1 MHYLVGS
8 RAEIGGDPLSPRV
21 LRSLVPGLDEQEAYV
36 CGPAGMTSAAVRALR
51 AAGVPQAAH
60 PLRVVRVLRER
71 IRAMRRVILAVTG
84 TIAGLVALLS
94 FKSHVPSAPVAATTG
109 GSGGTSASSSSSS
122 PSSSGGGQ
130 TEVVPG
136 AFPQGSIAKN
146 LPAGE
151 TAVDGKV
158 ASTAYGPVQIQLI
171 ERNSK
176 IVKVAVLVQPTN
188 TLHDVQ
194 IGEFAFPKLISETL
208 AAQNGKI
215 DAVSGATYTS
225 AGYIQSLQSA
235 LDKRS

>member
-1 MHYLVGS
+1 
-8 RAEIGGDPLSPRV
+8 
-21 LRSLVPGLDEQEAYV
+21 
-36 CGPAGMTSAAVRALR
+36 
-51 AAGVPQAAH
+51 
-60 PLRVVRVLRER
+60 
-71 IRAMRRVILAVTG
+71 MRRVILAVTG

-109 GSGGTSASSSSSS
+109 GTGGTSTS
-122 PSSSGGGQ
+122 SSSGGGQ

-136 AFPQGSIAKN
+136 AFPQGSIATN

-158 ASTAYGPVQIQLI
+158 ASTSYGPVQIQLI
-171 ERNSK
+171 KQNGK
-176 IVKVAVLVQPTN
+176 IVKVAVLMQPTN
-188 TLHDVQ
+188 TLNDVQ
-194 IGEFAFPKLISETL
+194 IGKFAFPKLISETL

>member
-1 MHYLVGS
+1 
-8 RAEIGGDPLSPRV
+8 
-21 LRSLVPGLDEQEAYV
+21 
-36 CGPAGMTSAAVRALR
+36 
-51 AAGVPQAAH
+51 
-60 PLRVVRVLRER
+60 
-71 IRAMRRVILAVTG
+71 MRRVILAVTG

-109 GSGGTSASSSSSS
+109 TGGTSTSSTS

-151 TAVDGKV
+151 TAVNGKV
-158 ASTAYGPVQIQLI
+158 ASTSYGPVQIQLI
-171 ERNSK
+171 KRNGK
-176 IVKVAVLVQPTN
+176 IVKVAVLMQPTN
-188 TLHDVQ
+188 TLNDVQ
-194 IGEFAFPKLISETL
+194 IGKFAFPKLIGETL

>member
-1 MHYLVGS
+1 
-8 RAEIGGDPLSPRV
+8 
-21 LRSLVPGLDEQEAYV
+21 
-36 CGPAGMTSAAVRALR
+36 
-51 AAGVPQAAH
+51 
-60 PLRVVRVLRER
+60 
-71 IRAMRRVILAVTG
+71 MRRVILAVTG

-94 FKSHVPSAPVAATTG
+94 FKSHVPSAPVAVTTG
-109 GSGGTSASSSSSS
+109 GTGSTASSSS
-122 PSSSGGGQ
+122 PSSASGGRQ

-171 ERNSK
+171 KRAGK

-225 AGYIQSLQSA
+225 AGYIRSLQSA

>member
-1 MHYLVGS
+1 
-8 RAEIGGDPLSPRV
+8 
-21 LRSLVPGLDEQEAYV
+21 
-36 CGPAGMTSAAVRALR
+36 
-51 AAGVPQAAH
+51 
-60 PLRVVRVLRER
+60 
-71 IRAMRRVILAVTG
+71 MRRVILAITG

-94 FKSHVPSAPVAATTG
+94 FKSHVPSSPLAATAS
-109 GSGGTSASSSSSS
+109 GSGGTSAAGASPSASSSAK
-122 PSSSGGGQ
+122 GGGQ

-158 ASTAYGPVQIQLI
+158 ANTSYGPVQIQLI
-171 ERNSK
+171 KRSGK

-208 AAQNGKI
+208 AAQDAKI
-215 DAVSGATYTS
+215 DAVSGASYTS

-235 LDKRS
+235 LDKST

>member
-1 MHYLVGS
+1 
-8 RAEIGGDPLSPRV
+8 
-21 LRSLVPGLDEQEAYV
+21 
-36 CGPAGMTSAAVRALR
+36 
-51 AAGVPQAAH
+51 
-60 PLRVVRVLRER
+60 
-71 IRAMRRVILAVTG
+71 MRRVILAVTG
-84 TIAGLVALLS
+84 TIAGLAALLS
-94 FKSHVPSAPVAATTG
+94 FKSHVPSSPLAATAS
-109 GSGGTSASSSSSS
+109 GSGGTSAAGASPSASSSAK
-122 PSSSGGGQ
+122 GGGQ

-158 ASTAYGPVQIQLI
+158 ANTSYGPVQIQLI
-171 ERNSK
+171 KRSGK

-208 AAQNGKI
+208 AAQDAKI
-215 DAVSGATYTS
+215 DAVSGASYTS

-235 LDKRS
+235 LDKV

>member
-1 MHYLVGS
+1 
-8 RAEIGGDPLSPRV
+8 
-21 LRSLVPGLDEQEAYV
+21 
-36 CGPAGMTSAAVRALR
+36 
-51 AAGVPQAAH
+51 
-60 PLRVVRVLRER
+60 
-71 IRAMRRVILAVTG
+71 MRRVILAVTG

-94 FKSHVPSAPVAATTG
+94 FKSHVPSVPVAATAGGTG
-109 GSGGTSASSSSSS
+109 GNSTSAP

-151 TAVDGKV
+151 TAVNGKV
-158 ASTAYGPVQIQLI
+158 ASTSYGPVQIQLI
-171 ERNSK
+171 KRNGK
-176 IVKVAVLVQPTN
+176 IVKVAVLMQPTN
-188 TLHDVQ
+188 TLNDVQ
-194 IGEFAFPKLISETL
+194 IGKFAFPKLISETL

>member
-1 MHYLVGS
+1 
-8 RAEIGGDPLSPRV
+8 
-21 LRSLVPGLDEQEAYV
+21 
-36 CGPAGMTSAAVRALR
+36 
-51 AAGVPQAAH
+51 
-60 PLRVVRVLRER
+60 
-71 IRAMRRVILAVTG
+71 MRRVILAVAG
-84 TIAGLVALLS
+84 TVAGLVALLS
-94 FKSHVPSAPVAATTG
+94 FRSHVPTAPVAATAG
-109 GSGGTSASSSSSS
+109 GSGGTSSSSS
-122 PSSSGGGQ
+122 SSSGGGQ

-171 ERNSK
+171 KRASK

>member
-1 MHYLVGS
+1 
-8 RAEIGGDPLSPRV
+8 
-21 LRSLVPGLDEQEAYV
+21 
-36 CGPAGMTSAAVRALR
+36 
-51 AAGVPQAAH
+51 
-60 PLRVVRVLRER
+60 
-71 IRAMRRVILAVTG
+71 MRRVILAVTG

-94 FKSHVPSAPVAATTG
+94 FRSHVPSSPVAATVG
-109 GSGGTSASSSSSS
+109 GSGSGSSSSAA
-122 PSSSGGGQ
+122 PSSAASSKGGGQ

-146 LPAGE
+146 LAAGE

-158 ASTAYGPVQIQLI
+158 ANTAYGPVQIQLI
-171 ERNSK
+171 ERNGK

-208 AAQNGKI
+208 TAQNAKI

-225 AGYIQSLQSA
+225 AGYVKSLQSA
-235 LDKRS
+235 LDKTT

>member
-1 MHYLVGS
+1 
-8 RAEIGGDPLSPRV
+8 
-21 LRSLVPGLDEQEAYV
+21 
-36 CGPAGMTSAAVRALR
+36 
-51 AAGVPQAAH
+51 
-60 PLRVVRVLRER
+60 
-71 IRAMRRVILAVTG
+71 MRRVILAVTG

-109 GSGGTSASSSSSS
+109 TGGTSTSSSSTS
-122 PSSSGGGQ
+122 PSSGGGQ

-136 AFPQGSIAKN
+136 AFPQGSIARN

-171 ERNSK
+171 KRNGK
-176 IVKVAVLVQPTN
+176 IVKVAVLMQPTN
-188 TLHDVQ
+188 TLNDVQ
-194 IGEFAFPKLISETL
+194 IGKFAFPKLISETL

>member
-1 MHYLVGS
+1 
-8 RAEIGGDPLSPRV
+8 
-21 LRSLVPGLDEQEAYV
+21 
-36 CGPAGMTSAAVRALR
+36 
-51 AAGVPQAAH
+51 
-60 PLRVVRVLRER
+60 
-71 IRAMRRVILAVTG
+71 MRRVILAVTG

-94 FKSHVPSAPVAATTG
+94 FKSHVPSAPVAATAG
-109 GSGGTSASSSSSS
+109 GSGGTAASSSPSSS
-122 PSSSGGGQ
+122 SSSGGGQ

-151 TAVDGKV
+151 TAVDGRV
-158 ASTAYGPVQIQLI
+158 AATAYGPVQIQLI
-171 ERNSK
+171 KKNNT

-208 AAQNGKI
+208 TAQNGKI
-215 DAVSGATYTS
+215 DTVSGASYTS

>member
-1 MHYLVGS
+1 
-8 RAEIGGDPLSPRV
+8 
-21 LRSLVPGLDEQEAYV
+21 
-36 CGPAGMTSAAVRALR
+36 
-51 AAGVPQAAH
+51 
-60 PLRVVRVLRER
+60 
-71 IRAMRRVILAVTG
+71 MRRVILAVTG

-109 GSGGTSASSSSSS
+109 GTGGTSSSSS
-122 PSSSGGGQ
+122 SSSGGGQ

-136 AFPQGSIAKN
+136 AFPQGSIAGN

-158 ASTAYGPVQIQLI
+158 ASTSYGPVQIQLI
-171 ERNSK
+171 KRAGK

>member
-1 MHYLVGS
+1 
-8 RAEIGGDPLSPRV
+8 
-21 LRSLVPGLDEQEAYV
+21 
-36 CGPAGMTSAAVRALR
+36 
-51 AAGVPQAAH
+51 
-60 PLRVVRVLRER
+60 
-71 IRAMRRVILAVTG
+71 MRRVILAVTG

-94 FKSHVPSAPVAATTG
+94 FKSHVPSAPVAATVG
-109 GSGGTSASSSSSS
+109 GSGGTAASSPSSS
-122 PSSSGGGQ
+122 SSSGGGQ

-136 AFPQGSIAKN
+136 AFPQGSIARN
-146 LPAGE
+146 LPPGE
-151 TAVDGKV
+151 TAVAGKV
-158 ASTAYGPVQIQLI
+158 ASTSYGPVQIQLI
-171 ERNSK
+171 KKDTK

-235 LDKRS
+235 LDQRS

>member
-1 MHYLVGS
+1 
-8 RAEIGGDPLSPRV
+8 
-21 LRSLVPGLDEQEAYV
+21 
-36 CGPAGMTSAAVRALR
+36 
-51 AAGVPQAAH
+51 
-60 PLRVVRVLRER
+60 
-71 IRAMRRVILAVTG
+71 MRRVILAVTG

-94 FKSHVPSAPVAATTG
+94 FKSHVPSNPLAATAS
-109 GSGGTSASSSSSS
+109 GSGGGASSAGASPAASSSSK
-122 PSSSGGGQ
+122 GGGQ
-130 TEVVPG
+130 TEIIPG

-151 TAVDGKV
+151 TAVNGKV

-171 ERNSK
+171 KRASK

-194 IGEFAFPKLISETL
+194 IGEFAFPKLIRETL
-208 AAQNGKI
+208 TAQNGKI
-215 DAVSGATYTS
+215 DSVSGATYTS

>member
-1 MHYLVGS
+1 
-8 RAEIGGDPLSPRV
+8 
-21 LRSLVPGLDEQEAYV
+21 
-36 CGPAGMTSAAVRALR
+36 
-51 AAGVPQAAH
+51 
-60 PLRVVRVLRER
+60 
-71 IRAMRRVILAVTG
+71 MRRVILAVTG

-94 FKSHVPSAPVAATTG
+94 FKSHVPSSPVAATVS
-109 GSGGTSASSSSSS
+109 GSGGGSSSAPPSSS
-122 PSSSGGGQ
+122 PKAGGQ

-136 AFPQGSIAKN
+136 AFPQGSIARN

-151 TAVDGKV
+151 TSVDGKV

-171 ERNSK
+171 ERSGK

-208 AAQNGKI
+208 TTQDAKI
-215 DAVSGATYTS
+215 DAVSGASYTS

-235 LDKRS
+235 LDKRT

>member
-1 MHYLVGS
+1 
-8 RAEIGGDPLSPRV
+8 
-21 LRSLVPGLDEQEAYV
+21 
-36 CGPAGMTSAAVRALR
+36 
-51 AAGVPQAAH
+51 
-60 PLRVVRVLRER
+60 
-71 IRAMRRVILAVTG
+71 MRRVILAVTG

-109 GSGGTSASSSSSS
+109 GSGGAASSSSS
-122 PSSSGGGQ
+122 PSSGGGQ

-136 AFPQGSIAKN
+136 AFPQGSIARN

-158 ASTAYGPVQIQLI
+158 ASTSYGPVQIQLI
-171 ERNSK
+171 KRAGK